1 MIDENGYQK
10 LIDMGSAKLLM
21 SENDIYKTHTILGTP
36 HYMAPEIL
44 NSKGYSFYV
53 DLWSIGMLQLI
64 QALFSMNSCAA

>member
-44 NSKGYSFYV
+44 SSKGYSFYV
-53 DLWSIGMLQLI
+53 DLWSIGIL
-64 QALFSMNSCAA
+64 